1 MRAVVRNFPIWGC
14 PQYNSNAKIFYFL
27 YGFSNS
33 EFTFKVH
40 IKGLHSQDQLQMN
53 AMEVRYARINFELP
67 TEDCTQAVVQ
77 SWINVLEVAVN
88 WFYAGEYNLFF
99 NQELYTIGVSIPV
112 GSEAIALLEVG
123 AVLGIVRVE
132 VVLIELRFENL
143 WLSLEDHDTDVI
155 EKS

>member
-1 MRAVVRNFPIWGC
+1 
-14 PQYNSNAKIFYFL
+14 
-27 YGFSNS
+27 
-33 EFTFKVH
+33 
-40 IKGLHSQDQLQMN
+40 MN

-112 GSEAIALLEVG
+112 GSEAMDLLKVG
-123 AVLGIVRVE
+123 AVMGIVKIE
-132 VVLIELRFENL
+132 VVSKDLRFDNL
-143 WLSLEDHDTDVI
+143 WLSLEVHDTDAI
-155 EKS
+155 EMS

>member
-1 MRAVVRNFPIWGC
+1 
-14 PQYNSNAKIFYFL
+14 
-27 YGFSNS
+27 
-33 EFTFKVH
+33 
-40 IKGLHSQDQLQMN
+40 MN
-53 AMEVRYARINFELP
+53 AMEVRYARINFKLP
-67 TEDCTQAVVQ
+67 TEDCTESVVQ

-112 GSEAIALLEVG
+112 GSEAISLLEVG
-123 AVLGIVRVE
+123 AVMGIVRVE

-143 WLSLEDHDTDVI
+143 WLSLEEHDIDVI